1 MEEHGQGKDV
11 MCKSNLWDC
20 KMVVWEH
27 VFVHLLVAL
36 YLGFFRHF
44 CFLQRH

>member
-20 KMVVWEH
+20 ETVVWDH
-27 VFVHLLVAL
+27 VFVHLPVAL
-36 YLGFFRHF
+36 CSGFSHRF
-44 CFLQRH
+44 